1 MKLYEIS
8 PEIEQL
14 HNQMIIVANN
24 DELTETEQDE
34 QLEKLNDTLNGMR
47 QELEDK
53 ALDIACLIKEEQA
66 EAQAIKFEINRLK
79 ERQSAHNNASN
90 FWKKYLQNNI
100 AKVKYEDGR
109 AKISWRNSKSLHID
123 PLAEI
128 PEAYH
133 RIKIETDK
141 VKLKKDIQNGV
152 FEKTSQI
159 YIEEKENIQ
168 IK

>member
-14 HNQMIIVANN
+14 HQRMIIVANN
-24 DELTETEQDE
+24 DDLTENERDQQLQD
-34 QLEKLNDTLNGMR
+34 LNNSLNQMR

-53 ALDIACLIKEEQA
+53 ALDIACLIKEENA
-66 EAQAIKFEINRLK
+66 EADAINNEIKRLQDRK
-79 ERQSAHNNASN
+79 KSHTNSAD
-90 FWKKYLQNNI
+90 FWKKYLQENI

-109 AKISWRNSKSLHID
+109 ARISWRTSKSLHIE

-128 PEAYH
+128 PEQYS
-133 RIKIETDK
+133 RIKVEPDK
-141 VKLKKDIQNGV
+141 TALKKAIQDGTLEPTNDI
-152 FEKTSQI
+152 F
-159 YIEEKENIQ
+159 IEEKENIQ